1 MAESEVN
8 ALFASCLPT
17 LRKATKRMM
26 RNVQDSEDALQDA
39 LLLAFRNLHQF
50 EGRSS
55 FSTWLHTI
63 VRNSSL
69 MHFRRQNSQ
78 RNAFVD
84 LPPEKKDLLIEQG
97 CPDTRPS
104 PEDLCIQHERSDILR
119 RMTGELP
126 AKYHTAIRYFHLEG
140 LGEEE
145 TARRLG
151 MTPSALKAQLHRSR
165 RILTCRIRAV
175 YLPASRARPSNR
187 ETRCRPSA
195 ARTRRRKNQSV
206 ATRSATETRNALTCR
221 G

>member
-1 MAESEVN
+1 MAEAEVN

-17 LRKATKRMM
+17 LRKTAKRMM
-26 RNVQDSEDALQDA
+26 RNVEDSEDVLQDG
-39 LLLAFRNLHQF
+39 LLLAFTNLHQF

-55 FSTWLHTI
+55 FSTWLHSI
-63 VRNSSL
+63 VRNCSL

-78 RNAFVD
+78 RGAIVD
-84 LPPEKKDLLIEQG
+84 LPPEKKELLIEQG
-97 CPDTRPS
+97 CPDVRPS

-126 AKYHTAIRYFHLEG
+126 AKYHTAIRYFHLDG
-140 LGEEE
+140 LGEVE

-175 YLPASRARPSNR
+175 YLPESRARSSR
-187 ETRCRPSA
+187 TKAQCRPNA
-195 ARTRRRKNQSV
+195 PRTGRRKNQSL
-206 ATRSATETRNALTCR
+206 ATSPTAETRTL
-221 G
+221 